1 MRFKKNIPVIISLI
15 SSIALSLPVYADT
28 AYYPEKQVTDLIE
41 KYDELYKSDNTEAW
55 EHYLSYSY
63 YAADDSA
70 NIFLYDT
77 ESDFKNGADKLIVLS
92 YEIFPLKNKSI
103 EETVRSPYYNPYFSF
118 ELFSTDDNAY
128 KARYKLPERAVYTVK
143 EIIRDSGIDDITRI
157 GLVGIIY
164 YAGERFKDI
173 TGYDFYDYTPGW
185 NTIDGNTYYITSD
198 GTIITKSVI
207 IDDVRYKFTKDG
219 VCHGKYSGFTRS
231 KNGLRYYK
239 DGVIIKNK
247 CIRFTDG
254 RIYIADKDGY
264 LTKQA

>member
-1 MRFKKNIPVIISLI
+1 M
-15 SSIALSLPVYADT
+15 
-28 AYYPEKQVTDLIE
+28 TDLIE
-41 KYDELYKSDNTEAW
+41 KYDELYKSGNTEAW
-55 EHYLSYSY
+55 ERYWYDNFFVL
-63 YAADDSA
+63 DDVGHL
-70 NIFLYDT
+70 FLY
-77 ESDFKNGADKLIVLS
+77 ESESYFKNKSDKLI
-92 YEIFPLKNKSI
+92 EISCETLPL
-103 EETVRSPYYNPYFSF
+103 
-118 ELFSTDDNAY
+118 AY
-128 KARYKLPERAVYTVK
+128 KKEKEQLNISDYNLSFWVELYSSDDKAYASSYIMTERTIYSIK
-143 EIIRDSGIDDITRI
+143 EIIRDSGIDDSKKI
-157 GLVGIIY
+157 GLVCIC
-164 YAGERFKDI
+164 ETSFSDKEI
-173 TGYDFYDYTPGW
+173 TGYKIYDYTPGW

-264 LTKQA
+264 LTKRV